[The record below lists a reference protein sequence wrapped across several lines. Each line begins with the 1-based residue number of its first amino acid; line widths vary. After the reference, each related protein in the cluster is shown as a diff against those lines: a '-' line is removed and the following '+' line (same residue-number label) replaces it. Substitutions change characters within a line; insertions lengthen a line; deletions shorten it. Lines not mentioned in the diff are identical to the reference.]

1 VFVYCV
7 DADSHVDGVL
17 NQLSCSGENLNHL
30 KGHHYNIVCLFR
42 RISLLMIG
50 VSDDHIAITDRVDFK
65 DFMNLAFL
73 IKFSENCSEHLH
85 HSLRLILIRIT
96 CESRNICEENGLFF
110 KLF

>member
-1 VFVYCV
+1 
-7 DADSHVDGVL
+7 
-17 NQLSCSGENLNHL
+17 
-30 KGHHYNIVCLFR
+30 
-42 RISLLMIG
+42 MIG

-110 KLF
+110 KLFWYDIMRSWIHEETLENMTRQ